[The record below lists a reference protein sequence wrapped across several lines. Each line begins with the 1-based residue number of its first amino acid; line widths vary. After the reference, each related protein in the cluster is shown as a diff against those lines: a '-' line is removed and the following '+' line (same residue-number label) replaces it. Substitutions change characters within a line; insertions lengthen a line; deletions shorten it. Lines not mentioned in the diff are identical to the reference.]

1 MIQRTFE
8 RKTGLQK
15 ARAPCCPS
23 G

>member
-8 RKTGLQK
+8 QKTGMQK